1 MLRWWIFQTVYMK
14 FHKICIVAISILLVS
29 GCFLST
35 DDCFKEYDLAIEVT
49 LSPALD
55 TFDVG
60 DTIWI
65 SSRIPTE
72 LTNSIT
78 GEAVDV
84 TDVNFPVDFTI
95 DQVDTMDFAPSEKDF
110 SYIQRTGELFFQEL
124 SAFTSIRLFYKDSID
139 GQYIHFGIVPLE
151 PAIYLLAF
159 SVSNPDLNEIVF
171 SDCSEKKRLRFTTN
185 DNIDNNYY
193 YIEQSNNPWVS
204 VSEEGYY
211 SWGRY
216 AFLVRP

>member
-1 MLRWWIFQTVYMK
+1 MK
-14 FHKICIVAISILLVS
+14 FHKICIAAVSILLLS

-55 TFDVG
+55 TFDIG

-65 SSRIPTE
+65 SSRIPRE
-72 LTNSIT
+72 LTNNIT

-84 TDVNFPVDFTI
+84 SDTSFPIKFSI
-95 DQVDTMDFAPSEKDF
+95 DQVDTTDFAPSEKDF
-110 SYIQRTGELFFQEL
+110 SYIQRTGEFFFQEL
-124 SAFTSIRLFYKDSID
+124 SAFTSIQLSYKDSID

-159 SVSNPDLNEIVF
+159 RIRTPDLETITF
-171 SDCSEKKRLRFTTN
+171 SDCLENKSVQFVTN
-185 DNIDNNYY
+185 NNIDNNYY
-193 YIEQSNNPWVS
+193 YIEQSNNPLITL
-204 VSEEGYY
+204 SEDDYY
-211 SWGRY
+211 LLGRY